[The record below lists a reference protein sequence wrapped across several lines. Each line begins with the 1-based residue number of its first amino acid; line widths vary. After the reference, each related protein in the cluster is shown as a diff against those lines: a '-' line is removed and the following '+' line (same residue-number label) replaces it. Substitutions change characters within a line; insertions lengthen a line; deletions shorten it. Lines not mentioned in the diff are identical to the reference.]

1 MNTPYRISKKSN
13 KNKRKSTNKRLNIFE
28 NKNFL
33 LELWHLIFFSSIS
46 IFLIFTYLNQAWKPI
61 STEQIEIRGL
71 SGITKDEIKKASSIF
86 FPRNLLELNPK
97 EIEAYLIKKLPIKV
111 ISVNRKF
118 FPPGIHVNL
127 IEREPIAFARRTF
140 LNKVENG
147 MIDID
152 GYWIPMQ
159 FANESKKN
167 KIDIFIEEW
176 NPNAKKEIIQ
186 VIKNSFRMRSQLKKI
201 KLNPLKELI
210 IETEHFDSV
219 LLGSNTDH
227 LIDQINK
234 LNQLQKSLPNL
245 LINTKVKIVDLRD
258 PSKPEL
264 KTEKILNK

>member
-176 NPNAKKEIIQ
+176 NPNAKK
-186 VIKNSFRMRSQLKKI
+186 
-201 KLNPLKELI
+201 KL
-210 IETEHFDSV
+210 F
-219 LLGSNTDH
+219 
-227 LIDQINK
+227 
-234 LNQLQKSLPNL
+234 KS
-245 LINTKVKIVDLRD
+245 
-258 PSKPEL
+258 
-264 KTEKILNK
+264 